1 MNIYVG
7 NLPYTV
13 SEDELQ
19 ELFAQFGAVKSAHII
34 KDRDTGNS
42 KGFGFVEMET
52 EQAAKEAIERL
63 NNFEFKQRTLK
74 VNEANPPRGRS
85 SGGGGDRRRY

>member
-7 NLPYTV
+7 NLPYGV

-42 KGFGFVEMET
+42 KGFGFVEMEDSG
-52 EQAAKEAIERL
+52 EAETAINEL
-63 NNFEFKQRTLK
+63 NGSEVSGRNIK
-74 VNEANPPRGRS
+74 VNEARPRT
-85 SGGGGDRRRY
+85 DRPRPKRRGW